1 MLDGSLPRPPY
12 YVRRGQMVD
21 IVSENLAP
29 PWLLTYSA
37 GSSVDAPSGLADL
50 VFEAAPK
57 LHYTR
62 TGDHR

>member
-1 MLDGSLPRPPY
+1 
-12 YVRRGQMVD
+12 MVD